1 VKHLQILVI
10 EDEFL
15 VALDMAAALEQMG
28 YGA

>member
-10 EDEFL
+10 EDEFF